1 MGVQLN
7 HTIVWAGDKAA
18 SAAFLAGV
26 LGLPVGDR
34 AGPFLPIRLTNDVTL
49 DFADVADFGQP
60 TPVAPQHYAFLV
72 DDATFDAALA
82 RIRDARVGYWADP
95 LRRRPGEIN
104 HDHGGRGVY
113 FADPDGHNM
122 ELQTRAM
129 P

>member
-7 HTIVWAGDKAA
+7 HTIVWATDRAA

-26 LGLPVGDR
+26 LDLPVGSPVE
-34 AGPFLPIRLTNDVTL
+34 PFLPLRLANDVTL
-49 DFADVADFGQP
+49 DFAGIADFGASR
-60 TPVAPQHYAFLV
+60 VAPQHYAFLA

-82 RIRDARVGYWADP
+82 RIRGAGVEYWADP
-95 LRRRPGEIN
+95 MHDRPGEIN
-104 HDHGGRGVY
+104 HDFGGRGVY

-122 ELQTRAM
+122 ELQTKAM

>member
-7 HTIVWAGDKAA
+7 HTIVWATDRAA

-26 LGLPVGDR
+26 LELPVGSPVE
-34 AGPFLPIRLTNDVTL
+34 PFLPIRLANGVTL
-49 DFADVADFGQP
+49 DFADASS
-60 TPVAPQHYAFLV
+60 VAPQHYAFLV

-82 RIRDARVGYWADP
+82 RIRAAGVGYWADP
-95 LRRRPGEIN
+95 MHDRPGEIN
-104 HDHGGRGVY
+104 HDFGGRGVY

-122 ELQTRAM
+122 ELQTKAM

>member
-1 MGVQLN
+1 MGIQLN

-26 LGLPVGDR
+26 LDLPVEAR
-34 AGPFLPIRLTNDVTL
+34 VGPFLPIRLANDVTL
-49 DFADVADFGQP
+49 DFADAPQ
-60 TPVAPQHYAFLV
+60 VAPQHYAFLV

-82 RIRDARVGYWADP
+82 RIRAAGVEYWADP
-95 LRRRPGEIN
+95 MHDRSGEIN
-104 HDHGGRGVY
+104 HDFGGRGVY

-122 ELQTRAM
+122 ELQTKAM